1 MFTKGDMK
9 RNFLGIL
16 KEEMVKELTMK
27 NESMGRKNKR
37 MKEEINKLM
46 D

>member
-9 RNFLGIL
+9 RNFLGIS
-16 KEEMVKELTMK
+16 KEEMVMELTMK
-27 NESMGRKNKR
+27 KESMGRKNKR